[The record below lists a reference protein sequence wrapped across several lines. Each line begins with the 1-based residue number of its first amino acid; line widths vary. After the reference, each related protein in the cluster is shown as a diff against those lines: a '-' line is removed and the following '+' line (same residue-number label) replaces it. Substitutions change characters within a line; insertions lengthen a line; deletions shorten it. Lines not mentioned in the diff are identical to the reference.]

1 MTTSSFRLTP
11 RFYCLSFVSHE
22 RSRKTPGVLGG
33 SQVLKKRGRGGE
45 AIALYTQAQEIY
57 ERLHG
62 PEAQEVAGCLNN
74 IASVFTD
81 QVLHRLLP

>member
-1 MTTSSFRLTP
+1 M
-11 RFYCLSFVSHE
+11 
-22 RSRKTPGVLGG
+22 
-33 SQVLKKRGRGGE
+33 LKKRGRGGE

-74 IASVFTD
+74 VASVFTD